1 MTDQI
6 TIIIKCAQ
14 AKGRARRWIRNRA
27 VYVARLKA
35 GQTVADVRDIR
46 QTAAWER
53 VGIADSRYTGPRSGY
68 SALLAQAEAV
78 AAEWR
83 AAAAASN

>member
-1 MTDQI
+1 MTNQI
-6 TIIIKCAQ
+6 AVITKCAKAQ
-14 AKGRARRWIRNRA
+14 GRARKWVENRA
-27 VYVARLKA
+27 VYVARLKP

-53 VGIADSRYTGPRSGY
+53 VGIADSRYTGPRSAY
-68 SALLAQAEAV
+68 SALLAQAEDV

-83 AAAAASN
+83 AAAAAN